1 MVAWSVWSQPDR
13 QEVWTPTP
21 LQPVQRGCG
30 GGGGL
35 HFPSS
40 RFLLPKCLHLSVF
53 FAHPPLLPCPVASA
67 RVLYSIPLLAPP
79 PPTPPYQSPH
89 PYPPVCVAIVG
100 RAGSVSQCG
109 TVSRPAFLVS
119 VEWAGGPIIGDR
131 TTLAGSL
138 RSRQPW
144 CVCVIRFLLSRT
156 SRAMGGG
163 GKPNRLPPLPFC
175 LSPPPPP
182 PSLCPIFHVSYHS
195 LSACIFLPP

>member
-67 RVLYSIPLLAPP
+67 RVLYSIALLAPP
-79 PPTPPYQSPH
+79 AH
-89 PYPPVCVAIVG
+89 P
-100 RAGSVSQCG
+100 
-109 TVSRPAFLVS
+109 TVSVPTSISTRLCGHRGQGGICVPVWDS
-119 VEWAGGPIIGDR
+119 VAPCVPCVLEWAGGPIIGTAPPWR
-131 TTLAGSL
+131 VACVAGSL
-138 RSRQPW
+138 G
-144 CVCVIRFLLSRT
+144 VCGIRFLLSRT